1 LGHTPTAVF
10 LVLIVVLSMLLGV
23 AGVALTRRLVPVQRR
38 EPHNAALGIIYG
50 GLYILFGVIVGFTS
64 FIVLNNYND
73 VRTTVQSEA
82 ADVSRIYLLAQR
94 LPEPR
99 RHQVQELAKTYARVV
114 VEEEWPLM
122 RQGQASPRA
131 QSLADELRS
140 AIQGYEPTTS
150 AQQSIYVQELTAAN
164 ELDSDRAT
172 RLLDMHPRLPPILW
186 IALLGLTVPMLL
198 FAWLVGIEDTSL
210 HMVGVAAFAAGVA
223 LILFT
228 IAVLDRPFGT
238 DARIGPQPF
247 ELVLHE
253 IGGPG
258 ER

>member
-1 LGHTPTAVF
+1 
-10 LVLIVVLSMLLGV
+10 
-23 AGVALTRRLVPVQRR
+23 
-38 EPHNAALGIIYG
+38 
-50 GLYILFGVIVGFTS
+50 
-64 FIVLNNYND
+64 
-73 VRTTVQSEA
+73 
-82 ADVSRIYLLAQR
+82 
-94 LPEPR
+94 
-99 RHQVQELAKTYARVV
+99 
-114 VEEEWPLM
+114 M
-122 RQGQASPRA
+122 RQGRASPRA
-131 QSLADELRS
+131 QALANELRS
-140 AIQGYEPTTS
+140 AIQGFEPATS
-150 AQQSIYVQELTAAN
+150 AQQSIYAQELSAAN

-172 RLLDMHPRLPPILW
+172 RLLAVRPRLPPILW

-210 HMVGVAAFAAGVA
+210 HMVGVAAFAGGVA

-247 ELVLHE
+247 ELVVHE